1 MDKNII
7 KADIIKYIH
16 IFLIIYVY
24 TGWLI
29 TPVKYLHYYIFLIIF
44 IFLDWNDLDGQCIL
58 TRLEFYFRT
67 GDWTPQET
75 PEFFRPI
82 INKMFGLKL
91 IKEEGNRLN
100 YFSFT
105 LCLLLGFF
113 RFQRE
118 VLSYKN

>member
-1 MDKNII
+1 MSKIT
-7 KADIIKYIH
+7 ADIINYIH

-29 TPVKYLHYYIFLIIF
+29 TPIKYLHYYIFLIIF
-44 IFLDWNDLDGQCIL
+44 IFLDWNDFDGQCIL

-67 GDWTPQET
+67 GDWTPKES
-75 PEFFRPI
+75 PEFFRPM
-82 INKMFGLKL
+82 INKMFDLKL
-91 IKEEGNRLN
+91 TKEEGNRLN

-113 RFQRE
+113 RFQRV
-118 VLSYKN
+118 VLNSS